1 MGGSDT
7 FDSRLDMMVRC
18 MRVVVVETNNVVQF
32 KPNMAI
38 QDLGDNG
45 AGITTLMN
53 IGYVELCL
61 FSYIH

>member
-18 MRVVVVETNNVVQF
+18 MRVVVVKINGVQF

-61 FSYIH
+61 SSYIH